1 MMDKQF
7 SYKAKDHRGETVTGT
22 VTGQTRREA
31 ALVLQAQSLIVLEIS
46 EKKKSEELFEKEFN
60 IRIRPVTVEAFCRF
74 CRQFH
79 IMLNAGIPIL
89 KCLELI
95 GGETEN
101 QGFAQDISGV
111 SHRIQSGASLSQAM
125 TAYPKSFPTLFVF
138 MVEAGEMSGNLNVI
152 LFKMAEHYDAEEK
165 KRRQLQQTLFYPMI
179 LSIVFVL
186 VLIFLITAVLPTFA
200 DMFTVM
206 NAELPGPTRFL
217 MGLSR
222 GLSVG
227 WPMIILA
234 LAGLAAGLT
243 LLMEVNV
250 VANLR
255 DKLSIKLPLIGV
267 LNHKRFLERIATTL
281 GMFLGSGIDLLVALN
296 RLEGVTD
303 NRYIK
308 KELIVLREKVANGK
322 SLNQGMAESG
332 IFPSLFCQLVAIG
345 EVSGSLPEV
354 LETLNLIYADEVR
367 VRIQLLHTSLEPLIL
382 LIFGGLVLFILAA
395 IMLPVFDIYS
405 AYSNM

>member
-1 MMDKQF
+1 MDKLF
-7 SYKAKDHRGETVTGT
+7 VYKAKDRRGETVTGT
-22 VTGQTRREA
+22 VTGQTRREV
-31 ALVLQAQSLIVLEIS
+31 ALLLQSENLIVLDIR
-46 EKKKSEELFEKEFN
+46 EKKKSQEFLKKEFN
-60 IRIRPVTVEAFCRF
+60 VRIRSVTGEAFSRF

-111 SHRIQSGASLSQAM
+111 GRRIQSGASLSQAM
-125 TAYPKSFPTLFVF
+125 NAYPKSFPSLFVF

-152 LFKMAEHYDAEEK
+152 LFKMAEHYDTEEK
-165 KRRQLQQTLFYPMI
+165 NRRQLQQTLFYPMI
-179 LSIVFVL
+179 LSVVFVL
-186 VLIFLITAVLPTFA
+186 VLIFLITMVLPTFV

-206 NAELPGPTRFL
+206 NAELPRPTRVL
-217 MGLSR
+217 MGLSH
-222 GLSVG
+222 GLRVG
-227 WPMIILA
+227 WPVIILT

-243 LLMEVNV
+243 LLKDIDA

-255 DKLSIKLPLIGV
+255 DWLRIKLPLIGV
-267 LNHKRFLERIATTL
+267 LNHKRCLGRIATTM
-281 GMFLGSGIDLLVALN
+281 GMLLGSGVDLLAALN

-308 KELIVLREKVANGK
+308 KELILLREKVVNGK
-322 SLNQGMAESG
+322 GLGLGMEESD
-332 IFPSLFCQLVAIG
+332 IFPSLFCQLVTIG
-345 EVSGSLPEV
+345 EVSGSLPEI
-354 LETLNLIYADEVR
+354 LETLNRIYADEVR
-367 VRIQLLHTSLEPLIL
+367 TRIQLLHTSLEPLIL

-405 AYSNM
+405 AYSGM